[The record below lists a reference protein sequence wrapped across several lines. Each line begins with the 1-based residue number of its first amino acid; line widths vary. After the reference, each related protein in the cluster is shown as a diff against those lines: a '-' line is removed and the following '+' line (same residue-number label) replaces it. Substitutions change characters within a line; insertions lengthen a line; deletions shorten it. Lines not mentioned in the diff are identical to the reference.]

1 MTQRLTAAAL
11 LACTLFFTACGAL
24 FDPGPPPARLQLNPA
39 MPAKTAAAPVN
50 KQLTVATPLA
60 GRDIDSDRIALVF
73 HGREVRALADAN
85 WTAPVPYM
93 LQRDLIAA
101 FEASGVLLGVGD
113 ESAGIASD
121 ARLLSDIRQFS
132 LLYAEEGGVPAAVF
146 EATFRLMSLSTGRIM
161 GVHEVNV
168 RVPAGGKDNAALVNA
183 MESALGKGLRDVV
196 AWAEGTMRRM
206 P

>member
-1 MTQRLTAAAL
+1 MTQRFSAAAL
-11 LACTLFFTACGAL
+11 LVCTLFLGACGAL
-24 FDPGPPPARLQLNPA
+24 FDSGPPPSRLQLNPA
-39 MPAKTAAAPVN
+39 MPAKTSTAPVN
-50 KQLTVATPLA
+50 KQLTVVTPLA

-93 LQRDLIAA
+93 IQRNLIAA
-101 FEASGVLLGVGD
+101 FESSGVLLGVGD

-132 LLYAEEGGVPAAVF
+132 LLYAEEDGIPAAVF
-146 EATFRLMSLSTGRIM
+146 EATFRLMSLNNGRII

-168 RVPAGGKDNAALVNA
+168 RVPADGKDNAALVTA
-183 MESALGKGLRDVV
+183 MESALAKGLSDVV
-196 AWAEGTMRRM
+196 AWAERTMRIM